1 MSARHI
7 YFPYCLERLEDGR
20 YIVLNRNYKPL
31 GDPRRDWVVYE
42 DHPSAQHL
50 KGLTAAKA
58 KAMSYKE
65 SPDLDKIYLYNDGC
79 VPTGS
84 AENWAAYSKRLH
96 VLAKLQINDE

>member
-7 YFPYCLERLEDGR
+7 YFPYCLDRLQDGR

-31 GDPRRDWVVYE
+31 GDAGSDWVVYE
-42 DHPSAQHL
+42 EHPSAQHL

-65 SPDLDKIYLYNDGC
+65 STDLERIYFYNDGC
-79 VPTGS
+79 APTGS
-84 AENWAAYSKRLH
+84 AEHWAAYSKRLQ
-96 VLAKLQINDE
+96 VLAKLQIKDE